1 MAKRTSKHS
10 KTMSKIIYSDIR
22 GIVSAIKKDAKTLSG
37 KTIVITGGSGFLGK
51 YFLYT
56 VWYLNNKI
64 FSKPCKVIS
73 LDNHIT
79 GTEDKDNVMYGDK
92 NFMFIKHDV
101 RTIFNYEGTVDYI
114 IHAAGIASPVYYVK
128 YPLETLEVATLG
140 TKNML
145 EFARK
150 KRPASFLFFSS
161 SEIYGDPDPNFV
173 PTPET
178 YPGNVSCI
186 GPRSCYDE
194 SKRLGETLCMIYYKI
209 HQTPVKIVR
218 PFNIYGPGM
227 TVKDNRVIPRFLTS
241 ALKNEP
247 LPVHEG
253 GNRTRTFC
261 YIADAITA
269 FFKVLLS
276 QKNGEVYNV
285 GNDDNELN
293 MMILARIVSE
303 LFKGKVEIKSIE
315 YPALYPQGDPRRRS
329 PDLTKIRTV
338 LGYKPKID
346 LRKGLLRTLKWYK
359 ETHV

>member
-1 MAKRTSKHS
+1 MIHRIIAEDIK
-10 KTMSKIIYSDIR
+10 KIVKDIR
-22 GIVSAIKKDAKTLSG
+22 KQAFEFSG
-37 KTIVITGGSGFLGK
+37 KTILITGGSGFLGK

-56 VWYLNNKI
+56 LWNLNKNFLK
-64 FSKPCKVIS
+64 KKCRVIS
-73 LDNHIT
+73 IDNFIT
-79 GTEDKDNVMYGDK
+79 GTQQDGSFLGKDKH
-92 NFMFIKHDV
+92 FRFIKHDIREV
-101 RTIFNYEGTVDYI
+101 LSHEDAVDYI
-114 IHAAGIASPVYYVK
+114 IHAAGIASPIFYTK
-128 YPLETLEVATLG
+128 YPLETLEVATFG

-145 EFARK
+145 ELARIK
-150 KRPASFLFFSS
+150 KVKSFLFFSS

-194 SKRLGETLCMIYYKI
+194 SKRLGETLCMIYNKI

-227 TVKDNRVIPRFLTS
+227 TVRDNRVIPRFLTS
-241 ALKNEP
+241 ALKKEP

-261 YIADAITA
+261 YIADAMIA

-293 MMILARIVSE
+293 MMTLAQTVSE
-303 LFKGKVEIKSIE
+303 LFKGRVEIKSIE
-315 YPALYPQGDPRRRS
+315 YPQSYPQGDPRRRA
-329 PDLTKIRTV
+329 PDLTKIRTM
-338 LGYKPKID
+338 LGYKPKVN
-346 LRKGLLRTLKWYK
+346 LKTGLSRTLTWYK
-359 ETHV
+359 ETLSK